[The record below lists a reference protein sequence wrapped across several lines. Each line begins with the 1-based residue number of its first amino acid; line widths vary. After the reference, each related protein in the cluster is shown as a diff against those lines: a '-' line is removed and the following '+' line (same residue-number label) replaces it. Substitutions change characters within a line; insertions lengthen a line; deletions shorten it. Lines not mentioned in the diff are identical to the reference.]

1 MRRVTFRR
9 IDNDQYKVVLC
20 TLLYHICGE
29 LLLHFVSKP
38 NLIAWSRLRCPQV
51 RQNDLSTEST
61 TLSSDSI
68 SLIVESIS
76 FENRTCISNRHFII
90 SFVWLC
96 ITDDKICSGSLRIHF
111 NRSGSYYK
119 SLLAIFC

>member
-20 TLLYHICGE
+20 TLLYHNCGE

-38 NLIAWSRLRCPQV
+38 NLIAWLGLKCTQV
-51 RQNDLSTEST
+51 RQNHVSTEST
-61 TLSSDSI
+61 SLSSDYI

-90 SFVWLC
+90 SYVWLC
-96 ITDDKICSGSLRIHF
+96 ITDDKICSANSF